1 MNSETTVA
9 SDLYLKSTKIYEIGF
24 IKRRVHSLLG
34 LFLVLF
40 LFEHLLTNSQ
50 AALLFGESGSGFVRM
65 VNFIQNLPYLPVIE
79 IVLLGVPFLLHGFWG
94 IRYALRGRPNS
105 YNIEENKPSLSYGR
119 NQAYTWQRYTSWI
132 LLFGVIFHVIHM
144 RFYRYPLHIREGNTS
159 HYLVRVRADSGL
171 ESLSNRLGTK
181 IIRPDDL
188 QSEMNISNNKYT
200 KALQEQTFR
209 KDDAIAVAKDFGTA
223 TLFVVRDSFHSVI
236 VSILYTIFVLSA
248 VFHAFNGLW
257 TFMITW
263 GIIVRMR
270 SQIFAVN
277 VCIFIMV
284 VVGLLGLLAI
294 WGSYFINF
302 IE

>member
-1 MNSETTVA
+1 MNSQNIATA
-9 SDLYLKSTKIYEIGF
+9 DLYHKNTSAHHIGF

-65 VNFIQNLPYLPVIE
+65 VNFLHNLPYLSVIE
-79 IVLLGVPFLLHGFWG
+79 IILLGVPFVLHGFWG
-94 IRYALRGRPNS
+94 IRYALRGRTNS
-105 YNIEENKPSLSYGR
+105 YNLENNKPTLPYGR

-144 RFYRYPLHIREGNTS
+144 RFYRYPLHVREGSTS
-159 HYLVRVRADSGL
+159 HYFVRLRADSGL
-171 ESLSNRLGTK
+171 KTLSERLGTK
-181 IIRPDDL
+181 IYMPEDL
-188 QSEMNISNNKYT
+188 ESTMNIGSKRYT
-200 KALQEQTFR
+200 NALREQALESG
-209 KDDAIAVAKDFGTA
+209 DAIAVARDFGTA
-223 TLFVVRDSFHSVI
+223 TLLIVRDSFRSI
-236 VSILYTIFVLSA
+236 TLSILYTIFVFAA

-263 GIIVRMR
+263 GVIVRMR

-277 VCIFIMV
+277 VCICIMV
-284 VVGLLGLLAI
+284 AVGFLGFLAI
-294 WGSYFINF
+294 WGSYFVNF
-302 IE
+302 T

>member
-1 MNSETTVA
+1 MNSQNIATA
-9 SDLYLKSTKIYEIGF
+9 DLYHKSTSAHHIEF

-65 VNFIQNLPYLPVIE
+65 VNFLHNLPYLSVIE
-79 IVLLGVPFLLHGFWG
+79 IILLGVPFVLHGFWG
-94 IRYALRGRPNS
+94 IRYALRGRTNS
-105 YNIEENKPSLSYGR
+105 YNVENNKPTLPYGR

-144 RFYRYPLHIREGNTS
+144 RFYRYPLHIREGSAS
-159 HYLVRVRADSGL
+159 HYFVRLRADPGL
-171 ESLSNRLGTK
+171 KTLSERLGTK
-181 IIRPDDL
+181 IYMPEDL
-188 QSEMNISNNKYT
+188 ESTMNIGSKAYT
-200 KALQEQTFR
+200 KALREQALGSG
-209 KDDAIAVAKDFGTA
+209 DAVAVAKDFGTA
-223 TLFVVRDSFHSVI
+223 TLLIVRDSFRSI
-236 VSILYTIFVLSA
+236 TLSILYTIFVLAA

-263 GIIVRMR
+263 GVIVRMR

-277 VCIFIMV
+277 VCICIMV
-284 VVGLLGLLAI
+284 VVGFLGLLAI
-294 WGSYFINF
+294 WGSYFVNF
-302 IE
+302 T

>member
-1 MNSETTVA
+1 MNSENTITA
-9 SDLYLKSTKIYEIGF
+9 DLYPKRTKTYHIEF

-65 VNFIQNLPYLPVIE
+65 VNFIQNLPYLSVIE
-79 IVLLGVPFLLHGFWG
+79 VILLGVPFFVHGFWG

-105 YNIEENKPSLSYGR
+105 YHLEDNRPSLPYGR
-119 NQAYTWQRYTSWI
+119 NHAYTWQRYTSWI

-144 RFYRYPLHIREGNTS
+144 RFYRYPFHLQEGNTS
-159 HYLVRVRADSGL
+159 HYLVRVRGDPGL

-181 IIRPDDL
+181 IYRPDDF
-188 QSEMNISNNKYT
+188 QSEMNLGNDKYIKT
-200 KALQEQTFR
+200 LQEQVVGS
-209 KDDAIAVAKDFGTA
+209 DDVIAVTKDFGTA
-223 TLFVVRDSFHSVI
+223 TLFVVRDSFRSVI
-236 VSILYTIFVLSA
+236 VSILYTIFVLAA

-263 GIIVRMR
+263 GVIIRMR

-277 VCIFIMV
+277 ACIVIMV

-302 IE
+302 T

>member
-1 MNSETTVA
+1 MNSDITVV
-9 SDLYLKSTKIYEIGF
+9 SDLYHKSTNTYEVGF
-24 IKRRVHSLLG
+24 LKRRIHSLLG

-94 IRYALRGRPNS
+94 IRYALRGQSNC
-105 YNIEENKPSLSYGR
+105 YNVEENKPSLSYGR

-144 RFYRYPLHIREGNTS
+144 RFYRYPLHIQEGNRS
-159 HYLVRVRADSGL
+159 HYLVRVRGDSGL

-188 QSEMNISNNKYT
+188 QSEMNVSHNNSIKT
-200 KALQEQTFR
+200 LQEQTFQ
-209 KDDAIAVAKDFGTA
+209 KDDVIAMAKDFGTA
-223 TLFVVRDSFHSVI
+223 TLLVVRDSFRSVI
-236 VSILYTIFVLSA
+236 VSILYTIFVLAA

-263 GIIVRMR
+263 GVIIRMR
-270 SQIFAVN
+270 SQVFAVN

-302 IE
+302 IQ